1 VIETAHFPTVQGQM
15 QTTANS
21 SCITRKLRTS
31 KTRLFFVFLST
42 PSEKA
47 TIVTM
52 PAGPTPDLGPR
63 RSGGS
68 GDLRQGNL
76 TQILRYVRDHG
87 ASSRHDIAHGCGLGI
102 STMTDLI
109 GELRA
114 RRIVMELDP
123 IRRLGAGRPTRPI
136 DFDGEPWC
144 VLGVRVDLDGFE
156 FAAATLAGREL
167 WRDSVPANLR
177 GTAPDAGFAELDR
190 ALRSQLNRLPAEKHL
205 IAIEI
210 GVPGYIAADRAIV
223 GLSENPEWRDFP
235 LSAKVSAT
243 LNELGIHGVHVGITN
258 DSQLAALHAVRNEL
272 RLEPDTI
279 AAYLGGLRSIGS
291 GLIINGEIF
300 RGAGGGAGDLGHL
313 NVDPSGPACW
323 CGRNG
328 CLQSLIGP
336 QNLLTV
342 GELMPPDEA
351 ARLVDEQP
359 KEAIRRIVE
368 AIDEGQAAM
377 LQILKRAGTAL
388 GDAIDDVI
396 GIVNPHTVI
405 LGGYLGA
412 LSPYLMDSIQERIS
426 HRVTIP
432 AFASTKIVA
441 VDQGVSRVIGGAV
454 LAARDACFY
463 DPLTLTRSLSHSTL
477 N

>member
-1 VIETAHFPTVQGQM
+1 MIETAHFPTAQGQM
-15 QTTANS
+15 ELPLNS
-21 SCITRKLRTS
+21 SYGGRTHQGPIFALA
-31 KTRLFFVFLST
+31 RLFFVFLST

-47 TIVTM
+47 TIVNM
-52 PAGPTPDLGPR
+52 PAGLTPDLGLR

-87 ASSRHDIAHGCGLGI
+87 ASSRHDIARGCGLGI

-114 RRIVMELDP
+114 RRIVKELDP
-123 IRRLGAGRPTRPI
+123 IRRPGAGRPTRPI

-156 FAAATLAGREL
+156 FAAATLGGREL
-167 WRDSVPANLR
+167 WRDRATANLR
-177 GTAPDAGFAELDR
+177 ATAPDEGFAALDDQ
-190 ALRSQLNRLPAEKHL
+190 LRSQLTRLPADKRL
-205 IAIEI
+205 IAVEI
-210 GVPGYIAADRAIV
+210 GVPGYIAADHATV
-223 GLSENPEWRDFP
+223 GLSESPEWHNFP
-235 LSAKVSAT
+235 LSAKVSAV
-243 LNELGIHGVHVGITN
+243 LNELGVQGAHVGITN
-258 DSQLAALHAVRNEL
+258 DSQLAALHAVRAEL
-272 RLEPDTI
+272 HLQADTI
-279 AAYLGGLRSIGS
+279 AAYFGGLRSIGS
-291 GLIINGEIF
+291 GLVIGGEIF
-300 RGAGGGAGDLGHL
+300 RGAGGGAGDFGHL
-313 NVDPSGPACW
+313 NVDPSGPACY

-336 QNLLTV
+336 QHLLTV
-342 GELMPPDEA
+342 GDLLPRDEA
-351 ARLVDEQP
+351 ARLVEERPQ
-359 KEAIRRIVE
+359 EAIRRIVE

-377 LQILKRAGTAL
+377 LQVLKRAGAAL

-396 GIVNPHTVI
+396 GVVNPHTVI

-412 LSPYLMDSIQERIS
+412 LSPHVMASIEERIS

-432 AFASTKIVA
+432 AFADTKIVSVELNVA
-441 VDQGVSRVIGGAV
+441 RVLGGAV

-463 DPLTLTRSLSHSTL
+463 DPLMLTRPV
-477 N
+477 

>member
-1 VIETAHFPTVQGQM
+1 VIETAHFPTVQGQ
-15 QTTANS
+15 TPAAVNS
-21 SCITRKLRTS
+21 SATGRNCHISEKS
-31 KTRLFFVFLST
+31 LFFVFLST

-47 TIVTM
+47 TIIRM
-52 PAGPTPDLGPR
+52 PAGLTPDLGPR

-123 IRRLGAGRPTRPI
+123 IRRPGAGRPTRPI

-144 VLGVRVDLDGFE
+144 VLGVRVDIDGFE
-156 FAAATLAGREL
+156 FAAATLGGHEL
-167 WRDSVPANLR
+167 WRDSVSANLR
-177 GTAPDAGFAELDR
+177 GAAPDEGFAALDLE
-190 ALRSQLNRLPAEKHL
+190 LRSQLNRLPVEKHL

-210 GVPGYIAADRAIV
+210 GVPGYIAADRATV
-223 GLSENPEWRDFP
+223 GLSESPEWRDFP

-243 LNELGIHGVHVGITN
+243 LDELGIEGVHVGITN
-258 DSQLAALHAVRNEL
+258 ESQLAALHAVRSEL

-279 AAYLGGLRSIGS
+279 AAYLGGLRSISS
-291 GLIINGEIF
+291 GLIVNGEIF
-300 RGAGGGAGDLGHL
+300 RGAGGGAGDLSHL
-313 NVDPSGPACW
+313 NVDPSGPACS

-336 QNLLTV
+336 QNLLVV
-342 GELMPPDEA
+342 GDLLPRDEA
-351 ARLVDEQP
+351 ARVVDERPQ
-359 KEAIRRIVE
+359 EAIRLIVE

-377 LQILKRAGTAL
+377 LQVLKRAGAAV

-412 LSPYLMDSIQERIS
+412 LSPHLMDSIQERIS
-426 HRVTIP
+426 HRVAIP
-432 AFASTKIVA
+432 AFAGTKIVA
-441 VDQGVSRVIGGAV
+441 VDQNVSRVVGGAV

-463 DPLTLTRSLSHSTL
+463 DPLALTRAI
-477 N
+477 

>member
-15 QTTANS
+15 QTRANS
-21 SCITRKLRTS
+21 SCIRRKLRTS

-52 PAGPTPDLGPR
+52 PAGPTPDLGSR

-123 IRRLGAGRPTRPI
+123 IRRPGAGRPTRPI

-177 GTAPDAGFAELDR
+177 GAAPDAGFAELDR

-235 LSAKVSAT
+235 LGAKVSAT

-272 RLEPDTI
+272 RLAPDTI

-291 GLIINGEIF
+291 GLIVNGEIF

-313 NVDPSGPACW
+313 NVDPSGPACA

-342 GELMPPDEA
+342 GELMPRDEA
-351 ARLVDEQP
+351 ARLIDEQP

-368 AIDEGQAAM
+368 AIDEGHAAM
-377 LQILKRAGTAL
+377 LQMLKRAGAAL

-412 LSPYLMDSIQERIS
+412 LSPHLMDSIQERIS
-426 HRVTIP
+426 HRVAIP
-432 AFASTKIVA
+432 AFAGTKIIA

-463 DPLTLTRSLSHSTL
+463 DPLTLTRPV
-477 N
+477 

>member
-1 VIETAHFPTVQGQM
+1 MSE
-15 QTTANS
+15 NS
-21 SCITRKLRTS
+21 
-31 KTRLFFVFLST
+31 LFFVFLST

-47 TIVTM
+47 TIVRM
-52 PAGPTPDLGPR
+52 PAGLTPDLGPR

-123 IRRLGAGRPTRPI
+123 IRRPGAGRPTRPI

-144 VLGVRVDLDGFE
+144 VLGVRVDIDGFE
-156 FAAATLAGREL
+156 FAAATLGGHEL
-167 WRDSVPANLR
+167 WRDSVSANLR
-177 GTAPDAGFAELDR
+177 GAAPDEGFAALDLE
-190 ALRSQLNRLPAEKHL
+190 LRSQLNRLPAEKHL

-210 GVPGYIAADRAIV
+210 GVPGYIAADRATV
-223 GLSENPEWRDFP
+223 GLSESPEWRDFP

-243 LNELGIHGVHVGITN
+243 LHELGIEGVHVGITN
-258 DSQLAALHAVRNEL
+258 ESQLAALHAVRKEL

-279 AAYLGGLRSIGS
+279 AAYLGGVRNISS
-291 GLIINGEIF
+291 GLIVNGEIF
-300 RGAGGGAGDLGHL
+300 RGAGGGAGDLSHL
-313 NVDPSGPACW
+313 NVDPSGPACS

-336 QNLLTV
+336 QNLLVV
-342 GELMPPDEA
+342 GDLLPRDEA
-351 ARLVDEQP
+351 ARVVDERPQ
-359 KEAIRRIVE
+359 EAIRLIVE

-377 LQILKRAGTAL
+377 LQVLKRAGAAL

-412 LSPYLMDSIQERIS
+412 LSPHLMDSIQERIS
-426 HRVTIP
+426 HRVAIP
-432 AFASTKIVA
+432 AFAGTKIVA
-441 VDQGVSRVIGGAV
+441 VDQDVSRVVGGAV

-463 DPLTLTRSLSHSTL
+463 DPLALTRAL

>member
-1 VIETAHFPTVQGQM
+1 
-15 QTTANS
+15 
-21 SCITRKLRTS
+21 
-31 KTRLFFVFLST
+31 
-42 PSEKA
+42 
-47 TIVTM
+47 M
-52 PAGPTPDLGPR
+52 PAGPTPDLGSR

-109 GELRA
+109 GELRS
-114 RRIVMELDP
+114 RRIVRELDP
-123 IRRLGAGRPTRPI
+123 IRRPGAGRPTRPI

-144 VLGVRVDLDGFE
+144 VLGVRLDVDGFE

-177 GTAPDAGFAELDR
+177 SASADEAFAGLDGE
-190 ALRSQLNRLPAEKHL
+190 LRSQLTTVPADKQL

-210 GVPGYIAADRAIV
+210 GVPGYIAADGATV
-223 GLSENPEWRDFP
+223 GLSEHPEWRDFP
-235 LSAKVSAT
+235 LSAKISAT
-243 LNELGIHGVHVGITN
+243 LQELGIEGVHVGVTN
-258 DSQLAALHAVRNEL
+258 DIQLAALHAVRSEL
-272 RLEPDTI
+272 RLPADTI
-279 AAYLGGLRSIGS
+279 AAYLGGLRSVGS

-313 NVDPSGPACW
+313 NVDPSGPACP

-342 GELMPPDEA
+342 SDLLPRDEA
-351 ARLVDEQP
+351 ARLIDDQP
-359 KEAIRRIVE
+359 TEAIRLIVE
-368 AIDEGQAAM
+368 ASNEGQTAM
-377 LQILKRAGTAL
+377 LQVLKRAGAAL

-412 LSPYLMDSIQERIS
+412 LSPHLMDSIQERIS

-432 AFASTKIVA
+432 AFADTKIVA
-441 VDQGVSRVIGGAV
+441 VEQNASRVLGGAV

-463 DPLTLTRSLSHSTL
+463 DPLTLTRPI
-477 N
+477 